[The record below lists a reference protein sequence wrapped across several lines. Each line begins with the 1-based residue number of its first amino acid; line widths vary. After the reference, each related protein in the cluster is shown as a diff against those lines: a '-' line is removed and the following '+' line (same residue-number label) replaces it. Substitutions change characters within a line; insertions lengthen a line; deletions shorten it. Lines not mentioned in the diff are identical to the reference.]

1 MAVVTSQNPRVNG
14 IRPRGDDPFV
24 DGDAYAGGADFVLST
39 IARGFQPATTG
50 NLIVDF
56 MGGIDGRTA
65 GTNIT
70 VAVVAG
76 TTFRAN
82 ITKIYNTSVAGV
94 VLY

>member
-1 MAVVTSQNPRVNG
+1 MAVVNSQNPRING
-14 IRPRGDDPFV
+14 VRLSASDPAV
-24 DGDAYAGGADFVLST
+24 DGDAYTSGDLTLST

-56 MGGIDGRTA
+56 AGGIDGRTA

-76 TTFRAN
+76 VTFAAF